1 VVWYKERCC
10 RVCCPLATPDRKSRT
25 SINYPLGCC
34 NPCKYPSGKWKEIA
48 MNFVVGSPRPQSGY
62 DSLRVVM
69 DRLAKV
75 AHFIQVKTIY
85 TGSQLAE
92 LYVSRIVC
100 LRGVPKRI
108 VSNKGTQPISKFWE
122 RLHMTM
128 DTRLNFSSAYNP

>member
-1 VVWYKERCC
+1 
-10 RVCCPLATPDRKSRT
+10 
-25 SINYPLGCC
+25 
-34 NPCKYPSGKWKEIA
+34 